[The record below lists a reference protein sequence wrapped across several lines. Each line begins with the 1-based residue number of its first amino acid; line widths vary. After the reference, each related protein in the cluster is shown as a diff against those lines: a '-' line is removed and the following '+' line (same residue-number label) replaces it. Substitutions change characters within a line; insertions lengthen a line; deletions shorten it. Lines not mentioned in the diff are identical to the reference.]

1 MTIDITST
9 HPYTDNHTDQLTTWL
24 ADTPHHFDLDGDLV
38 IDTPDGEI
46 HPRPGSWLIRWTDG
60 EVTVA
65 SPRTAH
71 RTYGPE
77 GIAGRLQHAEAA
89 LTRVRAARDRIAHA
103 PTHVDAIWC
112 LDQLDA
118 ALAEPEPS
126 DEAADKPAPANEQY
140 RYATTWADYHAGR
153 RAALNDRPGSTT

>member
-9 HPYTDNHTDQLTTWL
+9 HPYTGNHTDQLTAWL

-46 HPRPGSWLIRWTDG
+46 HPRPGAWLIRWTDG

-65 SPRTAH
+65 SPRIAH
-71 RTYGPE
+71 RVYGPQ
-77 GIAGRLQHAEAA
+77 GLAGRLHRAEEAI
-89 LTRVRAARDRIAHA
+89 TRIHAARDCIAHA
-103 PTHVDAIWC
+103 PAHVDAIWC

-118 ALAEPEPS
+118 ALAEPKE
-126 DEAADKPAPANEQY
+126 
-140 RYATTWADYHAGR
+140 H
-153 RAALNDRPGSTT
+153 

>member
-1 MTIDITST
+1 MSTDITST
-9 HPYTDNHTDQLTTWL
+9 HPYTDNHTDQLTAWL
-24 ADTPHHFDLDGDLV
+24 ADTPHHFDGDGDLV

-77 GIAGRLQHAEAA
+77 GIAGRLRATQFTAA
-89 LTRVRAARDRIAHA
+89 HWHQAAIDRDDIPGAHA
-103 PTHVDAIWC
+103 IACIR
-112 LDQLDA
+112 A
-118 ALAEPEPS
+118 ALAG
-126 DEAADKPAPANEQY
+126 
-140 RYATTWADYHAGR
+140 TTDPNQLGIDDQAHDAFR
-153 RAALNDRPGSTT
+153 TALNHHQEH

>member
-1 MTIDITST
+1 MTTDIIST

-24 ADTPHHFDLDGDLV
+24 ADTPHHFDADGDLV

-46 HPRPGSWLIRWTDG
+46 HPRPGAWLIRWTDG

-77 GIAGRLQHAEAA
+77 GLVGRLNTARTVAAHWHQAAIDRGWAQTAHALACVLAA
-89 LTRVRAARDRIAHA
+89 LDGETD
-103 PTHVDAIWC
+103 PNELG
-112 LDQLDA
+112 LDT
-118 ALAEPEPS
+118 P
-126 DEAADKPAPANEQY
+126 DEV
-140 RYATTWADYHAGR
+140 
-153 RAALNDRPGSTT
+153 PGSTS